1 MSLAYLP
8 LPKLTRCNRSI
19 LPSDYSKQGDTPS
32 ARLSKLGCGPYR
44 RQKHTSGWTP
54 ANKIPDVEP
63 FDYRKDSR
71 KPKYIEKGDPLQDE
85 EILLQGLPIVEPGDE
100 AINTIRKVPSD
111 QALMPL
117 RWGSSRRATGRSKS
131 GLQIQVPSSNAP
143 TSLILGEAITGK
155 SIIYAYTSSSS
166 SSSGR
171 TTSSFGAVGDH
182 LASTRSA
189 VLPRTLAAMGDQ
201 NPSVKV
207 ERSVMSANCRT
218 RSPLADLV
226 LSSTP
231 DEEPYQLLALGQVGP
246 WKRPFTPQLVKP
258 SRLCTLIQRR
268 RSLSDLKEAPQARQC
283 SVGVE
288 LEAPKPQVPANMK
301 VLGPDD
307 IKVVRKDSLVQPDE
321 VSSIE
326 AKEPPVWSRKGLP
339 FEENRRARS
348 GLRVHLRSQLL
359 LHVDIHQLTEWQSKV
374 FIMKSTNIHNLRA
387 SVEHEVWSSTKGAN
401 RVLQNAW
408 ESRKP
413 GEKIIFMFSITHR
426 YGGKYCGLA
435 EMSGPFDPEREVN
448 IWTEGLQG
456 NEGVIPTRWIVA
468 KDVEFSAFDDLNY
481 NDKRVTQLRHAE
493 SRGVPYKIVR
503 VQRAPARVI
512 FVSYGLFP
520 LQDGSMV
527 PHPTMNPPSRGLETV
542 LPTQSNAASPTML
555 TGQAMQEEALQ
566 PLEGIRSE
574 DALGQFSYAPATQT
588 TVVTTTT
595 TTTTNFPPIMMK
607 APQHLYDLD
616 PKLYPLASSPTPTS
630 IKKLC
635 FDVDGTP
642 TLFQEADDTLETL
655 EKLKHQQKALTAS
668 DGALRSVAKS
678 DHAFERPRPEELR
691 MGSSD
696 ALSHQQASSTAPSS
710 RRKRSAS
717 PVSISEAVTLA
728 SGQVPRKRRLVSG
741 GNTSSSLGNADFS
754 TRKASQSRLQI
765 VQTSTPITPHLGRS
779 NTVQNQTPPVWLS
792 EAMEEH
798 EREDPVSSTFD
809 ASAANEDDPQI
820 LSPRSETTRGV
831 TSREDGVA
839 NHENDMIEDSEVQ
852 SAWRDLG
859 IGSAMTPR
867 MENDEDEV
875 FPQFRQPDRPRP
887 TILDTT
893 AAQDVSLPSPS
904 LSPVTAAANMQSR
917 RGYFEQPILGRT
929 NAPGSFQSLLS
940 QSQNSTRSSI
950 SDEALHICLNGE
962 TSEPASKEVAPANGQ
977 ISTRSLLSLP
987 SMVDTFEAM
996 PEEMKSYLMYQF
1008 LRRCS
1013 KPVLHFVA
1021 DVVNPALKCD
1031 FLRLLPVELCINV
1044 IGNLDVK
1051 TLCRA
1056 AQVSKRWRQLIDS
1069 SEKIWKRLFDV
1080 DNYVLP
1086 EGELPR
1092 AIREGWGW
1100 QSESQTEDHE
1110 KDLSAFSTNPS
1121 DTDLSVSS
1129 RMYREHSGTSPFAAS
1144 QSGSATP
1151 QTKKSKRKAKSKS
1164 KPSSRKYQK
1173 RIHSASVDS
1182 IDLEDEALLD
1192 MASADGPYAAANAAA
1207 AAVPYPR
1214 IGLPSLKNLH
1224 LFKSIFMRH
1233 HIIRKT
1239 WMQDEVTPRHIAF
1252 RAHQRH
1258 VVTCLQFDADKI
1270 LTGSDDS
1277 NINVYD
1283 TKTGA
1288 LRATLEGHE
1297 GGVWALQYEGNVLVS
1312 GSTDRTVRVWD
1323 IEKGKCT
1330 QVFQGHTSTV
1340 RCLQIL
1346 MPTPVE
1352 GKSRNQM
1359 MPKQPLIITGSR
1371 DSNLRV
1377 WKLPKPGDAPLF
1389 QTGPAP
1395 DENADCKYFVR
1406 TLSGHHHS
1414 VRAIAAYADTLVS
1427 GSYDCSVRVWKIST
1441 GETLHRL
1448 QGHTQKVYSVVLDNK
1463 RKRCISGSMD
1473 NLVKVWSLE
1482 TGTVLFNLEGHSSL
1496 VGLLDLQQDRL
1507 VSAAADS
1514 TLRIWDPENGH
1525 CRSTLSAHTG
1535 AITCF
1540 QHDGQK
1546 VISGSDRT
1554 LKMWDVATGDF
1565 VKDLLTDLS
1574 GVWQVKFNER
1584 RCVAAVQ
1591 RNNLTYIEVLDFGA
1605 SRDGVPGHKRGRRIV
1620 VNVDGQEVSDPHD
1633 TSADA
1638 DIIVED

>member
-1 MSLAYLP
+1 
-8 LPKLTRCNRSI
+8 
-19 LPSDYSKQGDTPS
+19 
-32 ARLSKLGCGPYR
+32 
-44 RQKHTSGWTP
+44 
-54 ANKIPDVEP
+54 
-63 FDYRKDSR
+63 
-71 KPKYIEKGDPLQDE
+71 
-85 EILLQGLPIVEPGDE
+85 
-100 AINTIRKVPSD
+100 
-111 QALMPL
+111 
-117 RWGSSRRATGRSKS
+117 
-131 GLQIQVPSSNAP
+131 
-143 TSLILGEAITGK
+143 
-155 SIIYAYTSSSS
+155 
-166 SSSGR
+166 
-171 TTSSFGAVGDH
+171 
-182 LASTRSA
+182 
-189 VLPRTLAAMGDQ
+189 
-201 NPSVKV
+201 
-207 ERSVMSANCRT
+207 
-218 RSPLADLV
+218 
-226 LSSTP
+226 
-231 DEEPYQLLALGQVGP
+231 
-246 WKRPFTPQLVKP
+246 
-258 SRLCTLIQRR
+258 
-268 RSLSDLKEAPQARQC
+268 
-283 SVGVE
+283 
-288 LEAPKPQVPANMK
+288 
-301 VLGPDD
+301 
-307 IKVVRKDSLVQPDE
+307 
-321 VSSIE
+321 
-326 AKEPPVWSRKGLP
+326 
-339 FEENRRARS
+339 
-348 GLRVHLRSQLL
+348 
-359 LHVDIHQLTEWQSKV
+359 
-374 FIMKSTNIHNLRA
+374 
-387 SVEHEVWSSTKGAN
+387 
-401 RVLQNAW
+401 
-408 ESRKP
+408 
-413 GEKIIFMFSITHR
+413 
-426 YGGKYCGLA
+426 
-435 EMSGPFDPEREVN
+435 
-448 IWTEGLQG
+448 
-456 NEGVIPTRWIVA
+456 
-468 KDVEFSAFDDLNY
+468 
-481 NDKRVTQLRHAE
+481 
-493 SRGVPYKIVR
+493 
-503 VQRAPARVI
+503 
-512 FVSYGLFP
+512 
-520 LQDGSMV
+520 
-527 PHPTMNPPSRGLETV
+527 
-542 LPTQSNAASPTML
+542 
-555 TGQAMQEEALQ
+555 MQEEALQ

-809 ASAANEDDPQI
+809 ASVANEDDPQI

-929 NAPGSFQSLLS
+929 NAHGSFQSLLS

-950 SDEALHICLNGE
+950 SDEALHNSLNGE

-1044 IGNLDVK
+1044 IGNLGVK